1 MWILE
6 FDRVD
11 RQSKRERGREKQR
24 DREREGERESKQVY
38 TAEGLIEQIL
48 DDCLF
53 AFSPNYQK

>member
-1 MWILE
+1 VCE
-6 FDRVD
+6 R
-11 RQSKRERGREKQR
+11 KRERQRDRDGEKQR